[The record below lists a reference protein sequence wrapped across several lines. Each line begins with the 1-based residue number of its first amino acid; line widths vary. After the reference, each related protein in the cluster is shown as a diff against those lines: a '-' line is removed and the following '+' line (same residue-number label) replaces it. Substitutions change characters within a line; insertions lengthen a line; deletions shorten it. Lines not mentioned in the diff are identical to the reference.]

1 MTRPSK
7 SKVDRRGFLKGA
19 GAAGAAALTIPAA
32 AAVGGAAP
40 PETPAAAPP
49 LSPEQAAQRL
59 AAETAPLDEESSP
72 LTVTDPGSDFMV
84 EVLKTLDFEYIISNP
99 GSSFRG
105 LHESF
110 INHGGNTSPEWLTC
124 THEQAAV
131 NIANGYYAVAGKPM
145 AVVTFAPSGL
155 QHATMGIFGAFSG
168 RTPTYLLCANIL
180 DGEARRPAFDWGPHA
195 MQDPAG
201 MVRDMLKWDD
211 TPGSLQHFAESAVR
225 AYKLAMTEPR
235 GPVMLVVDGA
245 LQENAITDRPR
256 LRIPKLALSTPPAG
270 DSASVAEA
278 ARMLV
283 AAESPLI
290 FAGNVA
296 RDEDGMRL
304 LVELA
309 QTLQAPVQGGGRAMP
324 NQHPLSGGGNV
335 RAADVILA
343 LNEDGL
349 FGRLNRYVD
358 QQVRGST
365 PIAKPTAKVISITSY
380 DLSTRGNYQNVER
393 FQEVHLAIAADPQAT
408 LPGLIEACKRLV
420 TADRRRVIEERGKVL
435 AAASAQ
441 ASERARVEASY
452 GWDASPITLP
462 RLSAE
467 VWDVV
472 RGKDW
477 ASVGGG
483 VSRVWNV
490 DTFYRTMGA
499 VNGGGVGGSM
509 SIAIGA
515 ALAHRKHGRL
525 CVRFQPDGDMLY
537 VNSAL
542 WTATHHRIPM
552 LFVMQ
557 NNRAYH
563 QEVMHLQRM
572 ANRRQRGMAL
582 AARGLPGSMLTDPN
596 IDFAQMAR
604 SMGAY
609 AEGPISNPQDL
620 RPALLRAV
628 ARVEKGEVALLDTI
642 TQPR

>member
-1 MTRPSK
+1 MARRSK

-19 GAAGAAALTIPAA
+19 GAAGAAVLTVPT
-32 AAVGGAAP
+32 AVGGAGTAP
-40 PETPAAAPP
+40 PEAPAAAP
-49 LSPEQAAQRL
+49 LSPEQASQRL
-59 AAETAPLDEESSP
+59 AAETAPLDEEANP

-84 EVLKTLDFEYIISNP
+84 DVLKTLDFEYIISNP

-110 INHGGNTSPEWLTC
+110 INYGGNRSPEWLTC

-145 AVVTFAPSGL
+145 AMITFAPSGL

-168 RTPTYLLCANIL
+168 RTPTYLLCANIA

-195 MQDPAG
+195 MQDPAD

-235 GPVMLVVDGA
+235 GPVMLVVDGS
-245 LQENAITDRPR
+245 LQENAIADRSK
-256 LRIPKLALSTPPAG
+256 LRIPRLTLTTPPAG
-270 DSASVAEA
+270 DAAAVAEA
-278 ARMLV
+278 ARLLV
-283 AAESPLI
+283 AAQSPII
-290 FAGNVA
+290 FAGNIA
-296 RDEDGMRL
+296 RDEEGMRL

-309 QTLQAPVQGGGRAMP
+309 ETLQAPVQGGGRAMP

-335 RAADVILA
+335 RSADVILA

-365 PIAKPTAKVISITSY
+365 SLVTPTAKVISITSY

-393 FQEVHLAIAADPQAT
+393 FQEVNLAIAADPQTT
-408 LPGLIEACKRLV
+408 LPSLIEACKRLI
-420 TADRRRVIEERGKVL
+420 APDRRRAIEERGKAL

-441 ASERARVEASY
+441 AAERARVEASY
-452 GWDASPITLP
+452 GWDASPITLQ

-483 VSRVWNV
+483 VNRLWNV
-490 DTFYRTMGA
+490 DKFYRTMGA

-515 ALAHRKHGRL
+515 ALAHRKQGRL

-572 ANRRQRGMAL
+572 ANRRQRGMEL
-582 AARGLPGSMLTDPN
+582 AARGLPGSMLTDPS

-609 AEGPISNPQDL
+609 AEGPISNPKDL

-628 ARVEKGEVALLDTI
+628 GRVEKGEVALLDTI